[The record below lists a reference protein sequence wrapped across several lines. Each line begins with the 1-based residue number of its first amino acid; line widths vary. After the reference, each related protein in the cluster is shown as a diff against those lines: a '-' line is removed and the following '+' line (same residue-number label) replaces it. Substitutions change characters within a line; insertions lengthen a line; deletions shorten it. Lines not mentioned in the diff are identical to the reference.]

1 MNEQTRPVRVY
12 FHAEGPPRPAF
23 GEDIDK
29 ADAENYSYCGWLP
42 LALTPPSEPDGE
54 HVTAILGDNWLTIP
68 REAIQRPNA
77 GAAGYP
83 ISAADCH
90 TEIEARAKCN
100 LAYFLKETPDETG
113 EPYDRRQI
121 ATEDQGDAA
130 DAARQPQ
137 KRRKHTERARRQR
150 RHHRPDQR
158 PMHPRAHRRQ
168 THDDTERPTRDPTG
182 RGVRPRV
189 PGRASRVHQA
199 AHRRDPPASPEDDP
213 RSPPLRRL
221 RRLNTERHHPNT
233 RNTEVSHPSLKEGA

>member
-121 ATEDQGDAA
+121 ATEIRETLRTLLDNLRNDENTLSELGSKGATTVLINVQCIRVPTEDKRTTTLSDRHETQLVEEFVRAYRA
-130 DAARQPQ
+130 ELLEYI
-137 KRRKHTERARRQR
+137 KRRIAETRQR
-150 RHHRPDQR
+150 
-158 PMHPRAHRRQ
+158 
-168 THDDTERPTRDPTG
+168 
-182 RGVRPRV
+182 VRKMI
-189 PGRASRVHQA
+189 HA
-199 AHRRDPPASPEDDP
+199 AHRFDAFA
-213 RSPPLRRL
+213 
-221 RRLNTERHHPNT
+221 
-233 RNTEVSHPSLKEGA
+233 G